1 MSDADPQEPF
11 GDAFVAYQPP
21 GGGRRLAQSAV
32 LYMDVLGFERFSTA
46 ADAHQHLD
54 ELLGALQAAREEAL
68 TEFTAGPHATTWFTD
83 NVAVAFPVERVGDAA
98 VAVSLAELMAA
109 RLQTAL
115 AIRGYYWS
123 GGIAVGDVYLEPKFV
138 FGPAIVEAVKLE
150 RAEREHSGGTLPR
163 VLLAPTAAATTS
175 AGKEGFIA
183 ALGRIGIGVDPATV
197 ADLQLRHADGPLT
210 FVSYL
215 DWMLLENR
223 IVQGSLEA
231 AVARLEL
238 HRDGVVTALQDA
250 TLGEHVHAKYRWL
263 AQYHDAFC
271 RQHFSDHPDLV
282 LDLPPYTTGGFRRRL
297 GGLVGDAVG
306 SLGRIARLLPI
317 PRRGP

>member
-1 MSDADPQEPF
+1 VSDADPQEQF

-21 GGGRRLAQSAV
+21 GGGRRLTQSAA

-46 ADAHQHLD
+46 ANAQQHLD

-115 AIRGYYWS
+115 TIRGYYWS
-123 GGIAVGDVYLEPKFV
+123 GGIALGNAYLEPKFV

-150 RAEREHSGGTLPR
+150 LAEREHFGGTLPR
-163 VLLAPTAAATTS
+163 VLLAPTAAATRS
-175 AGKEGFIA
+175 AGKEGFTA
-183 ALGRIGIGVDPATV
+183 ALRRIGIDVDPTTV

-223 IVQGSLEA
+223 VLKGSLGA
-231 AVARLEL
+231 AIAHLEL
-238 HRDGVVTALQDA
+238 HRDGIVTALQDA
-250 TLGEHVHAKYRWL
+250 TLGDDVHAKYRWL
-263 AQYHDAFC
+263 AQCHDAFC

-282 LDLPPYTTGGFRRRL
+282 LELPPYTTRRFRRRRA
-297 GGLVGDAVG
+297 GLVGDAA
-306 SLGRIARLLPI
+306 GRLCGLARLLP
-317 PRRGP
+317 RRGR